1 MLNKML
7 KNALADLGLSDE
19 DISKEMENFEMEQA
33 KVQINTFDC
42 LDSDDCNCPDCEKER
57 AKSC

>member
-1 MLNKML
+1 ML

-19 DISKEMENFEMEQA
+19 DISREMENFEMEQA

-57 AKSC
+57 DKSC